1 MSYKKAW
8 FKKDLN
14 SEYGHY
20 CPRECDS
27 MSYLVSIRTLTNQYN
42 SNNSFIQA
50 YYRTLVYT
58 QITQSPAMV
67 LLDLISFLGGLT
79 GLFLGA
85 SFLTFVEIFE
95 MINGI
100 ISSSIGE
107 VISNFCIN

>member
-1 MSYKKAW
+1 MSYKKGW
-8 FKKDLN
+8 FRQDLN
-14 SEYGHY
+14 SEYGNY
-20 CPRECDS
+20 CPRECDY

-58 QITQSPAMV
+58 QISQIPAMV
-67 LLDLISFLGGLT
+67 LLDLISFIGGLT

-85 SFLTFVEIFE
+85 SFLSFVEIFE

-100 ISSSIGE
+100 ISDSIGE